1 MAKHFNLSCC
11 SLREERQQTEIEKI
25 DQYTLL
31 ANGKPF
37 SIIFFDLIKLDKRP
51 IMPYAK
57 YDGTDIIYKDKEELL
72 KKTGIRI
79 TDPILPPK
87 NLVKITG
94 TISEFKGIFCFA
106 PLFDGAYLSK
116 EERKKQS
123 AKVRSGA
130 MLGTLSGNSIAG
142 LAALGHGDS
151 IHRSNYF
158 EAQYITAKLNNDII
172 LKGWLGYFKF
182 NDGDLVEVVAEK
194 HTDHYEVYAMLKP
207 SEQIISI
214 IPPCFAGRK
223 HALKRYHI
231 PLLLTYIL
239 FAMGMVFFLG
249 DFTLDNL
256 IPAFFGV
263 GVIYLPAILIL
274 YKNSINTHVKLAEE
288 IFSTLNWQNIRNIDL
303 ISTSK
308 MQIRKLIDE
317 NKYSFDFKDNTNLY
331 IRPQKSGAGWYFFY
345 YDPEMFCKKK

>member
-1 MAKHFNLSCC
+1 
-11 SLREERQQTEIEKI
+11 
-25 DQYTLL
+25 
-31 ANGKPF
+31 
-37 SIIFFDLIKLDKRP
+37 
-51 IMPYAK
+51 MPYAK

-72 KKTGIRI
+72 KKTGISI

-94 TISEFKGIFCFA
+94 TISEFKGIFCYA

-130 MLGTLSGNSIAG
+130 ILGTLSGNSIAG
-142 LAALGHGDS
+142 LAVLGHGDS

-207 SEQIISI
+207 SEQIISL

-231 PLLLTYIL
+231 PVIL
-239 FAMGMVFFLG
+239 FYLLFTAGLVYLSS

-256 IPAFFGV
+256 IPAYIGIGAFY
-263 GVIYLPAILIL
+263 IPTILIL
-274 YKNSINTHVKLAEE
+274 YYKMITTNIKLAER
-288 IFSTLNWQNIRNIDL
+288 IFSVLGWQDVTNIDL
-303 ISTSK
+303 IDISK
-308 MQIRKLIDE
+308 KQVRKLIAQG
-317 NKYSFDFKDNTNLY
+317 KYSLEWNDNVDRF
-331 IRPQKSGAGWYFFY
+331 IRPYKGGDGFCFFY

>member
-1 MAKHFNLSCC
+1 
-11 SLREERQQTEIEKI
+11 
-25 DQYTLL
+25 
-31 ANGKPF
+31 
-37 SIIFFDLIKLDKRP
+37 
-51 IMPYAK
+51 MPYAK
-57 YDGTDIIYKDKEELL
+57 YDGTDIIYNNKEELL
-72 KKTGIRI
+72 KKTGVSI

-94 TISEFKGIFCFA
+94 TLTEFKGIFCYA
-106 PLFDGAYLSK
+106 PVGDDAYMSK
-116 EERKKQS
+116 EERKKRS
-123 AKVRSGA
+123 AKIRSGA
-130 MLGTLSGNSIAG
+130 ALATLTGNNSAG
-142 LAALGHGDS
+142 LAALGHDDS
-151 IHRSNYF
+151 IHVSNYF
-158 EAQYITAKLNNDII
+158 PAQYFTAKLNNTIK

-214 IPPCFAGRK
+214 IPPCYAGRK